1 VKITHFAL
9 ALALTVVLEVPTH
22 ASGIKIE
29 TTSTPA
35 SKYLS
40 QLSDPLD
47 EVMAQSV
54 KLKKVLDSIRN
65 NPQTTTAKKRELLT
79 KFYPRWQANTVNFI
93 NAMKRKNAS
102 QEEIASAQLQLN
114 KYISFAFVCEDSG
127 TAMCAE

>member
-29 TTSTPA
+29 TTSTPP

-47 EVMAQSV
+47 EIMAQSV

-79 KFYPRWQANTVNFI
+79 KFYPQWQANTVNFI

-102 QEEIASAQLQLN
+102 QEEIASTQLQLN

-127 TAMCAE
+127 AAMCAE